1 MIKLISKFF
10 FTSCVLIFT
19 HNYAIAA
26 SMQSLGKGEG
36 TLDIVAWAG
45 YIERVQLYLN
55 LIGSLDLKKVLD
67 VWLR

>member
-10 FTSCVLIFT
+10 FATCVLILT

-36 TLDIVAWAG
+36 ALDIVA
-45 YIERVQLYLN
+45 
-55 LIGSLDLKKVLD
+55 
-67 VWLR
+67 